1 MARMHKLN
9 FLSGIEGSNEIEFP
23 RLQKRLLQCEEE
35 TTQTFELFDHDEID
49 KIIYR
54 AKAEAVAQALMC
66 GIAIPSYDDVDILE
80 GIVQVIES
88 AVTNDGEDDEYSETT
103 EGEDDDEPQEDPITL
118 HEDLVNIRL
127 SKESSGGLPVYGVYQ
142 KRIFFKKRTRAPS
155 CSMANN
161 TFENQLHFTC
171 YRKTSHCQTIVS
183 FASGKSNYH
192 ISIITKPNP
201 STQKNM

>member
-1 MARMHKLN
+1 MKGVMARMHKLN

-88 AVTNDGEDDEYSETT
+88 AVTNDVKTRSTPKPPRVRMMT
-103 EGEDDDEPQEDPITL
+103 N
-118 HEDLVNIRL
+118 H
-127 SKESSGGLPVYGVYQ
+127 
-142 KRIFFKKRTRAPS
+142 KRTRLPS
-155 CSMANN
+155 M
-161 TFENQLHFTC
+161 
-171 YRKTSHCQTIVS
+171 RTSSTLDLAKRAVVDYLYTEYIKNVS
-183 FASGKSNYH
+183 FSKREQEPLHAVWPTIHSKINCTLPATGKHLIVKRS
-192 ISIITKPNP
+192 SPSRQEKAIITYP
-201 STQKNM
+201 